1 MLNAIIR
8 FWNNYR
14 ATMEA
19 GAVDMEYS
27 EIH

>member
-8 FWNNYR
+8 FWNGYR
-14 ATMEA
+14 AAMEA

-27 EIH
+27 ENH

>member
-1 MLNAIIR
+1 MLNVIIR
-8 FWNNYR
+8 FWNSYCV
-14 ATMEA
+14 TMEA